1 MRQELYCSGCESLDR
16 APAEQSSSQLAGRVA
31 PRWRAALDALIG
43 APVRLH
49 RYRHLHAEVIE
60 DALRA
65 YDCGPER
72 RDRS

>member
-1 MRQELYCSGCESLDR
+1 MRQRISEYRNESMLC
-16 APAEQSSSQLAGRVA
+16 APAAGSA
-31 PRWRAALDALIG
+31 PGSGRQRANGWRAALDALLG

-65 YDCGPER
+65 FDCGRARGEG
-72 RDRS
+72 S